1 MEHIGLSYD
10 QVGKRARRRSSVTMP
25 QQALLATRLPKEEGG
40 TGGWPGHIDRSGS
53 SGERSPAERPREQ
66 ILALG
71 PGPLSDRELLEAI
84 LGSGIAG
91 HPVDDLAN
99 RTLDVLDRT
108 NGIISPDSLAGIPG
122 LGKAKLALL
131 CAVMEFGRRHWGPS
145 RHRVRVPD
153 DAWQLVRHMGDRRQE
168 HFMVIS
174 LNGAH
179 EQIATRVVSVG
190 LVNRT
195 VVHPREVFADPIVDR
210 ASAVIVAHNHP
221 SGSLEPSSED
231 DEVTRRLREAGALI
245 GIEIIDHL
253 IFNDRGFF
261 SFLQENRLH

>member
-1 MEHIGLSYD
+1 MEQISLSYD
-10 QVGKRARRRSSVTMP
+10 QVGKRARQRTCITMPLTGLFATTSRTRESVACGVQSGETRSSTP
-25 QQALLATRLPKEEGG
+25 PE
-40 TGGWPGHIDRSGS
+40 
-53 SGERSPAERPREQ
+53 AERPREQ
-66 ILALG
+66 IIALG

-84 LGSGIAG
+84 LGAGVAG
-91 HPVDDLAN
+91 HPVDALAN
-99 RTLDVLDRT
+99 RVLDILDRT
-108 NGIISPDSLAGIPG
+108 NGIISPESLAGIPG
-122 LGKAKLALL
+122 LGTAKTALL
-131 CAVMEFGRRHWGPS
+131 CAMMEFGRRHWGPLQ
-145 RHRVRVPD
+145 HRVRIPD

-210 ASAVIVAHNHP
+210 ASAVIIAHNHP
-221 SGSLEPSSED
+221 SGSLEPSNED
-231 DEVTRRLREAGALI
+231 DEVTRRLRDAGGLI

-253 IFNDRGFF
+253 IFNERGFF
-261 SFLQENRLH
+261 SYLQENRLP